1 MMICLLILQNWTT
14 IREKLKDMVFMG
26 KSILRLRT
34 ITYYNSGTQNT
45 SGDLSLALRSF
56 LHSIQPLMTPTK
68 QLQHYTEFRIPYEE
82 LGNMYIPTHNSTL
95 QVTTTLSAHFEIET
109 AFVDGKGRSGIE
121 STMSEQVRTKLTVT
135 LVSCRNMTDIH
146 EYMQTCLKEYSEYIK
161 KEAKKCC
168 YIVKP
173 SLEKDKYT
181 EMYKP
186 VRIPFYTT
194 KTFDTLFFPEKEK
207 LLHRLNMLK
216 HPEMHA
222 KLGLPQSLGI
232 LMYGEPGTGKTSTI
246 KAIAKYMNKNIVLVP
261 MNKIKT
267 RQELEMVFYDSECV
281 RIPHEDRMYVFE
293 EIDCNGWDHIIL
305 DRKLKGDTGSDTLS
319 DIYSDKDESIDRL
332 AEILVTSNKD
342 AQAQH
347 EKRKKEDNDRLTL
360 GCLLEIMDG
369 IVESPGRIIVMTTN
383 RRHLL
388 DPALTRP
395 GRIDLEIEFKKL
407 RACDIVEIYRLWFG
421 ATLTDAETARIRTD
435 TFTQAQMGQLLFEH
449 EGKPTEFYAAVCGK

>member
-1 MMICLLILQNWTT
+1 MVGLLILQNWATL
-14 IREKLKDMVFMG
+14 REKLKDMAYFG

-34 ITYYNSGTQNT
+34 ITYFNSGTQTT

-56 LHSIQPLMTPTK
+56 LHCIQPLMTPTK

-82 LGNMYIPTHNSTL
+82 LENIYIPTDNSTL
-95 QVTTTLSAHFEIET
+95 QITPTLRAHFEIEN
-109 AFVDGKGRSGIE
+109 AFVEGKGRSGIE
-121 STMSEQVRTKLTVT
+121 ATMSEQVRTKLTVT
-135 LVSCRNMTDIH
+135 LVSSNNMADIH
-146 EYMQTCLKEYSEYIK
+146 EYMQACLKEYSEHIK

-173 SLEKDKYT
+173 SLEKDKYS
-181 EMYKP
+181 EIYKP
-186 VRIPFYTT
+186 VRIPFHTT
-194 KTFDTLFFPEKEK
+194 KTFDTLFFPEKAK

-216 HPEMHA
+216 NPEMHM

-246 KAIAKYMNKNIVLVP
+246 KAIAKYMNKNIILVP

-267 RQELEMVFYDSECV
+267 RQELETVFYDTECV

-293 EIDCNGWDHIIL
+293 EIDCNGWEHIIQ
-305 DRKLKGDTGSDTLS
+305 DRKLKGDGGLDALS
-319 DIYSDKDESIDRL
+319 ETYSEKDESIDKL
-332 AEILVTSNKD
+332 AEILVTSNKS
-342 AQAQH
+342 AQEQH

-360 GCLLEIMDG
+360 GCLLEVMDG

-395 GRIDLEIEFKKL
+395 GRIDIEIEFKKL
-407 RACDIVEIYRLWFG
+407 RKCDIAEIYTKWFD
-421 ATLTDAETARIRTD
+421 ATLTEVETEKIRD
-435 TFTQAQMGQLLFEH
+435 NAFTQAQLGQLLFEY
-449 EGKPTEFYAAVCGK
+449 EGKPAEFYAAVCAE